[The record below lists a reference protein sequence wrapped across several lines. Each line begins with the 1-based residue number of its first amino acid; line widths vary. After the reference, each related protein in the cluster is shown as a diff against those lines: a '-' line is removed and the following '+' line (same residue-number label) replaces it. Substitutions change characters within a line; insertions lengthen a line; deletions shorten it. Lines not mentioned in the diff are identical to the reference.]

1 MEIQRL
7 WIKTF
12 GRNPIIPEQDETV
25 KLIDKFGYDKVY
37 DIFYEASLLGFRKIR
52 TLVNAL
58 DDKGNIK
65 EKESPWKKTEGTGR
79 VIKPDNQEFK
89 KILEEANKQ
98 PKWRPKGV
106 TNE

>member
-25 KLIDKFGYDKVY
+25 KLINKFGYDKVY
-37 DIFYEASLLGFRKIR
+37 EIFYEASLLGFKKIR

-58 DDKGNIK
+58 DDKGNIRPRDNST
-65 EKESPWKKTEGTGR
+65 EKRSSTLGQGDQEYKK
-79 VIKPDNQEFK
+79 V
-89 KILEEANKQ
+89 LEEANKQ
-98 PKWRPKGV
+98 PKWKPKGV

>member
-1 MEIQRL
+1 MTNIQTL

-65 EKESPWKKTEGTGR
+65 PKENSKALGKSSTLGQG
-79 VIKPDNQEFK
+79 DQEFK

-98 PKWRPKGV
+98 PKWRPKG
-106 TNE
+106 

>member
-37 DIFYEASLLGFRKIR
+37 EIFYEASLLGFRKIR

-65 EKESPWKKTEGTGR
+65 PRENSKALGKSSTLGQGDQEYKK
-79 VIKPDNQEFK
+79 V
-89 KILEEANKQ
+89 LEEADKQ
-98 PKWRPKGV
+98 ERWRPK
-106 TNE
+106 